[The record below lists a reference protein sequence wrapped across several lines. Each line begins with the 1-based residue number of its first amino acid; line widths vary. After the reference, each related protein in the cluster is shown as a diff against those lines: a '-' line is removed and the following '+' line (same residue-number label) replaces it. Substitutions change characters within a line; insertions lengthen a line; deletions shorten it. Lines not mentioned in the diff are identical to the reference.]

1 MSARTDTM
9 IQQIAVGAE
18 AVIERS
24 DGRIIKRRVSKNYR
38 IPELDTRIRA
48 ARTRSEAKLISEAR
62 RCGVPT
68 PIIYDVDTAEHTITM
83 EFIEGPRMK
92 DVLDLGMSERI
103 GELVGRL
110 HGCGIIHGDLTTS
123 NLILNVGDGDSSGS
137 DRIYFIDFGLGYFEK
152 NVEAQG
158 VDVHVLFQTFV
169 STHGES
175 GLEEAFSVGYRRT
188 FPSADQVLLRVREI
202 EARGRYL

>member
-1 MSARTDTM
+1 MNP
-9 IQQIAVGAE
+9 QVAVGAE

-24 DGRIIKRRVSKNYR
+24 DGRIIKRRVSKKYR
-38 IPELDTRIRA
+38 IPKLDTRIRA

-68 PIIYDVDTAEHTITM
+68 PIIYDVDTAEHTIEM

-123 NLILNVGDGDSSGS
+123 NLILHTGDGNGD

-152 NVEAQG
+152 TVEAQG

-169 STHGES
+169 STHGDP
-175 GLEEAFSVGYRRT
+175 GLEEAFSRGYRRT
-188 FPSADQVLLRVREI
+188 FPDADQVLTRVREI

>member
-1 MSARTDTM
+1 MN
-9 IQQIAVGAE
+9 QQIAAGAE

-24 DGRIIKRRVSKNYR
+24 GGRVIKRRVSKKYR
-38 IPELDTRIRA
+38 IPKLDTRIRA

-68 PIIYDVDTAEHTITM
+68 PIIYDVDTAEHTIEM

-123 NLILNVGDGDSSGS
+123 NLILHTGDGDSD

-175 GLEEAFSVGYRRT
+175 GLEEAFSRGYRRT
-188 FPSADQVLLRVREI
+188 FSDADQVLARVREI
-202 EARGRYL
+202 EVRGRYL

>member
-1 MSARTDTM
+1 M

-38 IPELDTRIRA
+38 IPKLDTRIRA

-68 PIIYDVDTAEHTITM
+68 PIIYDVDTAEHTIVM
-83 EFIEGPRMK
+83 EFIEGARMK
-92 DVLDLGMSERI
+92 DVLDLGMSEHI

-123 NLILNVGDGDSSGS
+123 NLILHTGD

-175 GLEEAFSVGYRRT
+175 GLEEAFCRGYRRT
-188 FPSADQVLLRVREI
+188 FPGADQVLTRVREI

>member
-1 MSARTDTM
+1 MDH
-9 IQQIAVGAE
+9 QIASGAE
-18 AVIERS
+18 AVIERRG
-24 DGRIIKRRVSKNYR
+24 DLVIKRRVPKNYR
-38 IPELDTRIRA
+38 LPDLDTRIRA
-48 ARTRSEAKLISEAR
+48 SRTRIEAKLISEAR

-68 PIIYDVDTAEHTITM
+68 PVIHDVDIMDYTITM
-83 EFIEGPRMK
+83 EFIAGQPLK
-92 DVLDLGMSERI
+92 NVLNLQMSERV

-123 NLILNVGDGDSSGS
+123 NLILHD

-152 NVEAQG
+152 SVEAQG

-169 STHGES
+169 STHGDP
-175 GLEEAFSVGYRRT
+175 GLEEAFSRGYRRT
-188 FPSADQVLLRVREI
+188 FAEADQVLARVCEI

>member
-1 MSARTDTM
+1 MD
-9 IQQIAVGAE
+9 QQVAAGAE

-24 DGRIIKRRVSKNYR
+24 GDLVIKRRVPKNYR
-38 IPELDTRIRA
+38 LPDLDTRIRA
-48 ARTRSEAKLISEAR
+48 SRTRIEAKLISEAR

-68 PIIYDVDTAEHTITM
+68 PIIHDVDIMDYTITM
-83 EFIEGPRMK
+83 EFIAGQPLK
-92 DVLDLGMSERI
+92 NVLDLRMSERV

-123 NLILNVGDGDSSGS
+123 NLILHDGDE
-137 DRIYFIDFGLGYFEK
+137 RIYFIDFGLGYFEK
-152 NVEAQG
+152 SVEAQG

-169 STHGES
+169 STHGDP
-175 GLEEAFSVGYRRT
+175 GLEDAFSAGYRRT
-188 FPSADQVLLRVREI
+188 FAEADQVLARVREI

>member
-1 MSARTDTM
+1 MNH
-9 IQQIAVGAE
+9 QIAVGAE
-18 AVIERS
+18 AIIERS
-24 DGRIIKRRVSKNYR
+24 GGRIIKRRVSKNYR
-38 IPELDTRIRA
+38 ITKLDARIRA

-83 EFIEGPRMK
+83 EFIEGARMK
-92 DVLDLGMSERI
+92 DVLDHSMSERI

-123 NLILNVGDGDSSGS
+123 NLILQNGGGDGDGD

-152 NVEAQG
+152 NVESQG

-175 GLEEAFSVGYRRT
+175 GLEEAFSRGYRRT
-188 FPSADQVLLRVREI
+188 FPDADYVLTRVREI

>member
-1 MSARTDTM
+1 MN
-9 IQQIAVGAE
+9 QQIAAGAE

-24 DGRIIKRRVSKNYR
+24 GGRVIKRRVSKNYR
-38 IPELDTRIRA
+38 IPKLDMRIRA
-48 ARTRSEAKLISEAR
+48 ARTRSEAKLLSEAR

-68 PIIYDVDTAEHTITM
+68 PIIYDVDTTEHTIEM

-123 NLILNVGDGDSSGS
+123 NLILHNGDGN

-169 STHGES
+169 STHGDPR
-175 GLEEAFSVGYRRT
+175 LEEAFSRGYRRT
-188 FPSADQVLLRVREI
+188 FSDADQVLTRVREI

>member
-1 MSARTDTM
+1 MN
-9 IQQIAVGAE
+9 QQIAAGAE

-24 DGRIIKRRVSKNYR
+24 GGRIIKRRVSKNYR
-38 IPELDTRIRA
+38 IPKLDTRIRA

-123 NLILNVGDGDSSGS
+123 NLILHTGDGD

-169 STHGES
+169 STHGDP
-175 GLEEAFSVGYRRT
+175 GLEEAFSRGYRRT
-188 FPSADQVLLRVREI
+188 FPDADQVLTRVREI

>member
-1 MSARTDTM
+1 MN
-9 IQQIAVGAE
+9 QQIAAGAE

-24 DGRIIKRRVSKNYR
+24 GGRVIKRRVSKNYR

-68 PIIYDVDTAEHTITM
+68 PIIYDVDTAEHTIEM

-92 DVLDLGMSERI
+92 DVLDPGMSERI

-123 NLILNVGDGDSSGS
+123 NLILHTGDGDSGGD

-169 STHGES
+169 STHGDP
-175 GLEEAFSVGYRRT
+175 GLEEAFSRGYRRT
-188 FPSADQVLLRVREI
+188 FPDADQVLTRVREI

>member
-1 MSARTDTM
+1 MN
-9 IQQIAVGAE
+9 QQIAAGAE

-24 DGRIIKRRVSKNYR
+24 DGRIIKQRVSKNYR
-38 IPELDTRIRA
+38 IPKLDTRIRA

-68 PIIYDVDTAEHTITM
+68 PIIYDVDTVEHTITM

-92 DVLDLGMSERI
+92 DVLDHDLSERI

-123 NLILNVGDGDSSGS
+123 NLILHNGDGDGDGG

-169 STHGES
+169 STHGDP
-175 GLEEAFSVGYRRT
+175 GLEEAFSAGYRRT
-188 FPSADQVLLRVREI
+188 FSGADQVLTRVSEI
-202 EARGRYL
+202 KARGRYL

>member
-1 MSARTDTM
+1 MD
-9 IQQIAVGAE
+9 QQVAAGAE
-18 AVIERS
+18 AVIERRG
-24 DGRIIKRRVSKNYR
+24 DLVTKRRVPKNYR
-38 IPELDTRIRA
+38 LPELDTRIRST
-48 ARTRSEAKLISEAR
+48 RTRIEAKLISEAR

-68 PIIYDVDTAEHTITM
+68 PIIHDVDIMDYTITM
-83 EFIEGPRMK
+83 EFIAGQPLK
-92 DVLDLGMSERI
+92 NVLNLQISERV

-123 NLILNVGDGDSSGS
+123 NLILHDGD

-152 NVEAQG
+152 SVEAQG

-169 STHGES
+169 STHGDP
-175 GLEEAFSVGYRRT
+175 GLEDAFSAGYRRT
-188 FPSADQVLLRVREI
+188 FADADQVLARVREI